1 MCAKL
6 PRCGAEATHRP
17 MTGRLVSIAR
27 KAKPHAPVEE
37 LRTAII
43 SAAAGVEGDF
53 RGRPGPRQITILF
66 AEDWKAAVANLDPSA
81 PWTIRRANLLV
92 EGIPNPKAPGGIL
105 AIGGALF
112 LVTGQTTPCSRMEAQ
127 LAGLR
132 EALKPDWR
140 GGLTAQAMSDV
151 EIAVGDEA
159 CWQSAAS

>member
-1 MCAKL
+1 
-6 PRCGAEATHRP
+6 

-27 KAKPHAPVEE
+27 KAKPHEPVEE
-37 LRTAII
+37 LRAATV
-43 SAAAGVEGDF
+43 SAASGVEGDF

-92 EGIPNPKAPGGIL
+92 EGVANPKAPGGVL
-105 AIGGALF
+105 AIGDALF
-112 LVTGQTTPCSRMEAQ
+112 LVTGETTPCSRMEAQ

-140 GGLTAQAMSDV
+140 GGLTAQAMSDCR
-151 EIAVGDEA
+151 IRVGDPVDWSFSPA
-159 CWQSAAS
+159 R